1 MDDYSIDTIIRGK
14 NLTCAVLVDYLTEPI
29 KKGILSI
36 YDESIKLCDESDESE
51 KYLMTFQTFL
61 SRIPKWNP
69 NIIEN
74 EKNRI
79 IEHSSCNHLEDL
91 VTCVHIAQLKALS
104 SIRVGTKQKKIDINI
119 PSLDKF
125 IHNIYINIARKI
137 YKNIYLYEKNI
148 PPLQKQKNNREIEII
163 ITECILFSIRESIPI
178 EHLLKAFISSTEE
191 EEIITTKQKIDD
203 KKHVD
208 DNKKHVDDDKD
219 QDVNKPD
226 DNKPVN
232 DDNKP
237 VNDDNK
243 PVNYDNKP
251 VNDDNKPRDD
261 NKSVDD
267 NNKPIRDDNKSVKD
281 DDNKSLDSDNNSVDN
296 VIKLQVNDS
305 DKKDI
310 APTKI
315 DNNTEQTLTFSNL
328 DNELTSTGKENIV
341 RKPKTIERL
350 DEIEKENLIKEQ
362 NERENDDDDDD
373 DKIKIGELINEPLN
387 NSNNSLNIES
397 INLDIEEL

>member
-36 YDESIKLCDESDESE
+36 YDESVKLCDESDESE

-208 DNKKHVDDDKD
+208 DNKNHVDNDKD

-243 PVNYDNKP
+243 PRDDNKS
-251 VNDDNKPRDD
+251 VSDDNKPRDD
-261 NKSVDD
+261 NKS
-267 NNKPIRDDNKSVKD
+267 I
-281 DDNKSLDSDNNSVDN
+281 DSDNNSVDN

-373 DKIKIGELINEPLN
+373 KIKIGELINEPLN
-387 NSNNSLNIES
+387 NNNNNSLNIES